1 MFENVRARV
10 SQVAAPWG
18 ARFEA
23 FLLGMTPR
31 DRKLFYGLSS
41 TLVVALVGAV
51 VLGMMAVLEGLEED
65 LVRGQQTLVLVQ
77 ALGVEYLEAG
87 AKAEELEAKLK
98 VYEDTDLSAFLEKA
112 ASSAQIRGNLDSV
125 RETSKSQQ
133 GILEIKNYS
142 VTVKK
147 AALDQVLNFLYETE
161 GTGYPLRIQSAN
173 LKSVRVSGEKKL
185 TVKLDVAA
193 YRLVEE
199 ESG

>member
-1 MFENVRARV
+1 MFENIRARV
-10 SQVAAPWG
+10 GQAAAPWG

-41 TLVVALVGAV
+41 TVVVALVGAV
-51 VLGMMAVLEGLEED
+51 VLGMLAVLEGLEED
-65 LVRGQQTLVLVQ
+65 LAQGQQTLVLVQ
-77 ALGVEYLEAG
+77 ALGVEYAEAG
-87 AKAEELEAKLK
+87 VKAEELEAKLK
-98 VYEDTDLSAFLEKA
+98 VYADTDLSAFLEKA

-147 AALDQVLNFLYETE
+147 AGLEQVLNFLYETE

-173 LKSVRVSGEKKL
+173 LKNVRVSGEKKL
-185 TVKLDVAA
+185 TLKLDVAA

>member
-1 MFENVRARV
+1 M
-10 SQVAAPWG
+10 
-18 ARFEA
+18 
-23 FLLGMTPR
+23 L
-31 DRKLFYGLSS
+31 
-41 TLVVALVGAV
+41 
-51 VLGMMAVLEGLEED
+51 AVLEGLEED
-65 LVRGQQTLVLVQ
+65 LAQGQQTLVLVQ
-77 ALGVEYLEAG
+77 ALGVEYAEAG

-98 VYEDTDLSAFLEKA
+98 VYADTDLSAFLEKA

-147 AALDQVLNFLYETE
+147 AGLEQVLNFLYETE

-173 LKSVRVSGEKKL
+173 LKNVRVSGEKKL
-185 TVKLDVAA
+185 TLKLDVAA